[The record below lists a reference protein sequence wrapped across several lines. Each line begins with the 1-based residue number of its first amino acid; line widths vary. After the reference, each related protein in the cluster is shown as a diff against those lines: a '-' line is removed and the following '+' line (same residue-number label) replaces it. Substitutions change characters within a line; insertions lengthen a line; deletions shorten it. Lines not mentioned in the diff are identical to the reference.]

1 MRLQPWQWFRE
12 RPDAPPDERGAVTLL
27 AALMIVV
34 LMVSGA
40 FAVDLGMTRV
50 ARSDVQ
56 ALADVVALD
65 LARNI
70 DGRTAD
76 QLKPVLDA
84 ALATSVARN
93 VTVFGD
99 GAPDVSYELGT
110 MVSGRFTPVTSGSAV
125 PSTVQVEAHTSV
137 TYGFARLFSD
147 DEEGD
152 ATQTADAESSST
164 ACFKL
169 GTFVAAVRSGDST
182 VLAPLDDLL
191 GVKLDLVSYQGLAN
205 ADLRLEQLAAVA
217 SIGSPEHLLTSNIT
231 YADLLQAMAEAL
243 SKEGNGNNT
252 VALQALGKLISS
264 STTASV
270 GLIKLGDVLHVAPT
284 DVAALQAELNVLDII
299 GTARLADGD
308 YFLGVPNIQGGVPG
322 VGFQFSGGIYLVAAA
337 RMACGRPNTSQATA
351 KTAQLNGSVHIDFT
365 NLPTLNVAGLGSLQT
380 PKGDGSITVVG
391 GSGEGRLI
399 APPPVHCGANTAA
412 DPTTFSVQIAT
423 ALASYRMTAN
433 VTVAADVKLTDL
445 LGQLG
450 LGVLTNLLGALLPSK
465 ISLEVNVSL
474 TVGTQSSPPAT
485 TVDLEIPPNDQ
496 VPESTGGSM
505 YLDPASIVPAV
516 TGIKLNGKVLALN
529 DGVNIAHLV
538 VQAML
543 DPSKG
548 FIDKSLTPLINNINQ
563 EFIGPVARMIGLR
576 LAGADVYGIRA
587 RCGVPRLV
595 G

>member
-1 MRLQPWQWFRE
+1 MRLQPWQRFRE
-12 RPDAPPDERGAVTLL
+12 RSDERGAVTLL

-50 ARSDVQ
+50 ARADVQ

-70 DGRTAD
+70 DGRTA
-76 QLKPVLDA
+76 QELEPVLDA
-84 ALATSVARN
+84 ALAASVARN
-93 VTVFGD
+93 KTVLGD
-99 GAPDVSYELGT
+99 GDPDVRYELGT
-110 MVSGRFTPVTSGSAV
+110 MTGGRFAPVTSATAV
-125 PSTVQVEAHTSV
+125 PSTVEVEAHASV
-137 TYGFARLFSD
+137 SYGFARVFSS
-147 DEEGD
+147 EEHGD
-152 ATQTADAESSST
+152 ATQTADAQSSST

-182 VLAPLDDLL
+182 VLAPLDDLF
-191 GVKLDLVSYQGLAN
+191 GVNLDLVSYQGLAN

-217 SIGSPEHLLTSNIT
+217 SIGSPEHLLTSTIT

-243 SKEGNGNNT
+243 TRENNGSNT
-252 VALQALGKLISS
+252 VALQALDKLISS

-270 GLIKLGDVLHVAPT
+270 GLIRLGDVLHVSPT

-308 YFLGVPNIQGGVPG
+308 YFLGVPNIQGQVPG

-337 RMACGRPNTSQATA
+337 RMACGAPNTVDAKA
-351 KTAQLNGSVHIDFT
+351 KTAQLDGSVHIDFT
-365 NLPTLNVAGLGSLQT
+365 NLPSLNVAGLGTLQT

-391 GSGEGRLI
+391 GGGEGQLI
-399 APPPVHCGANTAA
+399 APPAVHCGANTVA
-412 DPTTFSVQIAT
+412 DPTTFSVRVAT
-423 ALASYRMTAN
+423 QLAAYKMAAN
-433 VTVAADVKLTDL
+433 VTIAADVKVSDL
-445 LGQLG
+445 LGQVG
-450 LGVLTNLLGALLPSK
+450 LGALTNLLGALLPLK
-465 ISLEVNVSL
+465 ATLEVKVALN
-474 TVGTQSSPPAT
+474 VGTQSSPPAT
-485 TVDLEIPPNDQ
+485 TVGLKIPPNDQ
-496 VPESTGGSM
+496 TPVSTGGSM
-505 YLDPASIVPAV
+505 YLDPSSVVPAV
-516 TGIKLNGKVLALN
+516 TSITINGKVLALA
-529 DGVNIAHLV
+529 DGANIVNLV
-538 VQAML
+538 VQALL

-576 LAGADVYGIRA
+576 LAGADVYAVKA
-587 RCGVPRLV
+587 RCGAPRLV